1 MFNSKL
7 RISTFDNLP
16 KSYILRKTCGFAQ
29 IAPKNCTKLK
39 FCFMRN
45 FRKKYF
51 RFCANCAK
59 KQRKTALKTYCVSC
73 AKIAQKFAKKIFA
86 RKQRKFCEKKF
97 SNFVE
102 TLLSSKQSPANV
114 SLATPL
120 NHGSHFTLLPEQLRS
135 LQHLD
140 RVHRDPNAA
149 TSIITNICQY
159 LRINFKYTK
168 FTNNSICSTRPY

>member
-1 MFNSKL
+1 
-7 RISTFDNLP
+7 
-16 KSYILRKTCGFAQ
+16 
-29 IAPKNCTKLK
+29 
-39 FCFMRN
+39 MRN

-51 RFCANCAK
+51 RFGANCAK
-59 KQRKTALKTYCVSC
+59 KQRKTAQNSLRFMRKNS
-73 AKIAQKFAKKIFA
+73 AKVRKKNSANFAQKIQQFRGNPTF
-86 RKQRKFCEKKF
+86 QY
-97 SNFVE
+97 
-102 TLLSSKQSPANV
+102 KQSPANV